1 LYSGRRVELFCEKL
15 ASGKAEN
22 EKSVVFLG
30 GTMQTLKKLLLAGL
44 AASVFIHSCDAIA
57 DHHPFHRAKTAKPGP
72 SDQGKGRPKP
82 DFLIQAERDVADA
95 QAELQTARQDLA
107 RLQEQENLLRQASI
121 AKTGSWVEPGDW
133 WRRKEALQQ
142 ILSARQQATE
152 RAKKKLKLAETE
164 SNSSVD
170 TRSNNRKPSWFRSW
184 WKR

>member
-1 LYSGRRVELFCEKL
+1 
-15 ASGKAEN
+15 
-22 EKSVVFLG
+22 
-30 GTMQTLKKLLLAGL
+30 MQTLKKLLFAAL
-44 AASVFIHSCDAIA
+44 AAGVFMHSCDAIA
-57 DHHPFHRAKTAKPGP
+57 NHYPFHRAKTTKPAAP
-72 SDQGKGRPKP
+72 DQGNNRPKS
-82 DFLIQAERDVADA
+82 DLLIQAERDLADA
-95 QAELQTARQDLA
+95 QAALQTARQDLT
-107 RLQEQENLLRQASI
+107 RFQDQENLLRQASI

-184 WKR
+184 WKQ